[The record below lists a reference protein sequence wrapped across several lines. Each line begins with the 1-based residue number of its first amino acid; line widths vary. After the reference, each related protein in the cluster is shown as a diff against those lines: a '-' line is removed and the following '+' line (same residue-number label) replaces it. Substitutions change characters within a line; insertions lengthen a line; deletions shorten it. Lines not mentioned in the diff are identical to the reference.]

1 SLLFHT
7 DLTLNTGLGVGVAY
21 KVYDKDFNDIS
32 STIKSD
38 GFLLYRLST
47 LHTSVFDGNYSGFTA
62 PNTLTGNWRNVDNK
76 PPLHNDKLVFEPTT
90 QWGAYYDKKDSI
102 YQYPDIK
109 YVKFFVHYDP

>member
-1 SLLFHT
+1 
-7 DLTLNTGLGVGVAY
+7 
-21 KVYDKDFNDIS
+21 
-32 STIKSD
+32 KSD

-109 YVKFFVHYDP
+109 YVKFFVHYDPIYSNLVTGSLSLKDLTVSVYDVT